1 MGQLYIWVTSLG
13 DFFSFCHLSEKK
25 HLYTFFVTFAL
36 QEIKMLIVVTEA
48 QSYKIGGNYVNSL
61 KISNVFLVLYG
72 IIQFKDISSFRM
84 KLSLTVSNIE
94 EKTE

>member
-1 MGQLYIWVTSLG
+1 MKRSDLIQWNCRGVDNKRLELQILARMCITLV
-13 DFFSFCHLSEKK
+13 
-25 HLYTFFVTFAL
+25 FAL

>member
-1 MGQLYIWVTSLG
+1 M
-13 DFFSFCHLSEKK
+13 
-25 HLYTFFVTFAL
+25 TFVL
-36 QEIKMLIVVTEA
+36 QEIKILIIVTEA

>member
-1 MGQLYIWVTSLG
+1 M
-13 DFFSFCHLSEKK
+13 
-25 HLYTFFVTFAL
+25 TFAL

-72 IIQFKDISSFRM
+72 EIQFQAIYSFRHLQNNQSYI
-84 KLSLTVSNIE
+84 KLSSVVSNIE